1 MEILGRERSISKFS
15 ISNEKV
21 SIFNIFLFNKIQTYI
36 CLLWCDVW
44 MENIRF
50 VFFGQC
56 LFGCL
61 FVGFLKFSHVKI
73 FGLSQRNLFVFF
85 PVISYCYRTWMIIEW
100 WLYPVLFSFFFT
112 RKEEQNKIFSSK
124 HWEGVYFSF
133 LLGWTAAVQ
142 TISNYNQ
149 PYRPENECQ
158 TDQLWVMMND
168 HDDLTKLFFFRSV
181 LVEK

>member
-100 WLYPVLFSFFFT
+100 WLYPVLFSFFLPE
-112 RKEEQNKIFSSK
+112 KKNKIKYFHQNTEKGCIFLFCWVELLQSK
-124 HWEGVYFSF
+124 
-133 LLGWTAAVQ
+133 Q
-142 TISNYNQ
+142 
-149 PYRPENECQ
+149 YRITTNH
-158 TDQLWVMMND
+158 TDPKMNVKLTSYELWWMIMMI
-168 HDDLTKLFFFRSV
+168 
-181 LVEK
+181 